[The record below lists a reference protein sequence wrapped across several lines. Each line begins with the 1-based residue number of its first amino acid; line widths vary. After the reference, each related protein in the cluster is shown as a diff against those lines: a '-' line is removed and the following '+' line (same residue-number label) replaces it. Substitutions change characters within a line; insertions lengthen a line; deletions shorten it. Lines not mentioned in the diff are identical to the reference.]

1 MALQNTPPRPE
12 GYFELKIIETQ
23 MQKESFSEPPLSDYQ
38 KQLLG
43 NQAATKSF
51 FRAGLLPK
59 GIPQIN
65 LSQVSS
71 PGVLWP

>member
-1 MALQNTPPRPE
+1 MALQNMPPWPE
-12 GYFELKIIETQ
+12 GYFELQIVETQ
-23 MQKESFSEPPLSDYQ
+23 TQKESLSEPPLSDYQ

-43 NQAATKSF
+43 SQAATKSF
-51 FRAGLLPK
+51 CRAGLLPQE
-59 GIPQIN
+59 IPRVN